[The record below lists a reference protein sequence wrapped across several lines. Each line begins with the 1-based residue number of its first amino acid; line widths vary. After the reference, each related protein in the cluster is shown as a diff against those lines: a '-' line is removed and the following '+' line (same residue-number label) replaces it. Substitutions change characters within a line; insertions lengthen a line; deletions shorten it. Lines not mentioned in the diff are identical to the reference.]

1 MFVLKQTWE
10 IKSLCVIKITPR
22 DDRKKHPNFWSG
34 VLPWTLVQLRNGAF
48 WQLPFPAHPFRMGD
62 SRLNILIGWMRAHQ
76 WKREDSIRRL
86 RQGIISV
93 SYVSLDLTV
102 LEKQWQWPSCRILIS
117 IRYATVEIRM
127 QASFMADG
135 LSDYPS
141 CTSVRPW

>member
-1 MFVLKQTWE
+1 MTENAPWFLEWGSVMNAGAVVNYRKRE
-10 IKSLCVIKITPR
+10 R
-22 DDRKKHPNFWSG
+22 DR
-34 VLPWTLVQLRNGAF
+34 AF

-117 IRYATVEIRM
+117 VRYATVEIRM